1 MIRRMDQIADAKN
14 SMNCDNCGG
23 AGCEACMGNGM
34 GQFGMSQQQGFGNG
48 MGDVPLTAWDTIF
61 IPEAFD
67 RVVDRARIH
76 ERPFVQS
83 TYVDYRSMT
92 FEDRPLWD
100 WPWTKV
106 YLFFLIPMLIL
117 TVALGLTGIVI
128 THRIVG
134 PAYKL
139 KLLLG
144 DVERGRLNV
153 RGGLRKGD
161 ELQDVGEAFQKMVQA
176 LRDRQ
181 EAEIAE
187 LEEIL
192 EKAGDADG
200 EVVERITA
208 LRDQMRAALET

>member
-1 MIRRMDQIADAKN
+1 MTAEAQSVPKQGGGGPPKRRLRNYLLNPGFQLKYTGAVVLVTALVTGGVGTWLGYEAYKYSTGMSDMLLMQE
-14 SMNCDNCGG
+14 GG
-23 AGCEACMGNGM
+23 AMEV
-34 GQFGMSQQQGFGNG
+34 
-48 MGDVPLTAWDTIF
+48 DDTLQALL
-61 IPEAFD
+61 EEQAAEED
-67 RVVDRARIH
+67 ARVRNNIIVGIVAL
-76 ERPFVQS
+76 V
-83 TYVDYRSMT
+83 
-92 FEDRPLWD
+92 
-100 WPWTKV
+100 
-106 YLFFLIPMLIL
+106 LIL